1 MKFMEINVIM
11 CFNKYTL
18 NLADTVCQIR
28 KKVKMDNKIDITK
41 YKSLLENIKQEV
53 LNAQYKAIYA
63 VNKELM
69 FMYWHIG
76 KIILENSQW
85 GNKFIDNLS
94 IDLKLEFPEIK
105 GFSVRNLKYM
115 RKFAEEYPNFEFVQE
130 VLAQITWYHNIILM
144 DKIESIEERKWYIK
158 EVIQNGWSSNMLKMQ
173 INGKVYERQVL
184 TDKITNFD
192 STLPSVQS
200 DLATQTMK
208 DPYLF
213 DFISI
218 KGKVKEL
225 QIENAMINRIKDVL
239 VELGKGFAFVGSEYK
254 LEVGGKEY
262 FIDLLF
268 YHLKLKCYIVVELK
282 AREFEPTDAGQLNF
296 YLSAVDDLVKDKD
309 DNATIGL
316 LLCKG
321 KDNFTAEYALK
332 DINKPIGVS
341 EYKLLE
347 DMPEYLQ
354 SQLPKAEDIELHIK
368 SIEEIE
374 NKEDN

>member
-1 MKFMEINVIM
+1 
-11 CFNKYTL
+11 
-18 NLADTVCQIR
+18 
-28 KKVKMDNKIDITK
+28 MDNKININK
-41 YKSLLENIKQEV
+41 YKLLLENVKQEV
-53 LNAQYKAIYA
+53 LNTQYKAIYA

-76 KIILENSQW
+76 KIILENNQW

-94 IDLKLEFPEIK
+94 MDLKMEFPEVK
-105 GFSVRNLKYM
+105 GFSIRNLKYM
-115 RKFAEEYPNFEFVQE
+115 RKFAEEYPDFKFVQE

-144 DKIESIEERKWYIK
+144 DKIDDIEERKWYIK
-158 EVIQNGWSSNMLKMQ
+158 EIVQNGWSSNMLKMQ
-173 INGKVYERQVL
+173 IDGKVYERQAL
-184 TDKITNFD
+184 AEKITNFD
-192 STLPSVQS
+192 LTLPSVQS
-200 DLATQTMK
+200 DLAIQTMK

-225 QIENAMINRIKDVL
+225 EIENAMINKIKNVL
-239 VELGKGFAFVGSEYK
+239 IELGKGFAFVGSEYK

-354 SQLPKAEDIELHIK
+354 SQLPKAEDIELHIRD
-368 SIEEIE
+368 IEEFE
-374 NKEDN
+374 NNEE

>member
-1 MKFMEINVIM
+1 
-11 CFNKYTL
+11 
-18 NLADTVCQIR
+18 
-28 KKVKMDNKIDITK
+28 MDNKIDINK

-63 VNKELM
+63 VNRELM

-76 KIILENSQW
+76 KIILDNSQW

-94 IDLKLEFPEIK
+94 IDLKMEFPEIK

-115 RKFAEEYPNFEFVQE
+115 RKFAEEYQDFEFVQQ
-130 VLAQITWYHNIILM
+130 VVAQIPWGHNIVLL
-144 DKIESIEERKWYIK
+144 DKIKDIEERKWYIDETIK
-158 EVIQNGWSSNMLKMQ
+158 NGWSRNMLKMQ
-173 INGKVYERQVL
+173 IDGKVYERQELAEKV
-184 TDKITNFD
+184 TNF
-192 STLPSVQS
+192 SKTLPDIQS
-200 DLATQTMK
+200 DLAIQTMK

-225 QIENAMINRIKDVL
+225 KIENAMINKIKDVL
-239 VELGKGFAFVGSEYK
+239 IELGKGFTFVGSEYK

-282 AREFEPTDAGQLNF
+282 AREFEPTDVGQLNF
-296 YLSAVDDLVKDKD
+296 YLSAIDDLVKSEE
-309 DNATIGL
+309 DNPTIGL
-316 LLCKG
+316 LLCNN
-321 KDNFTAEYALK
+321 KDNFTAEYALRN
-332 DINKPIGVS
+332 INSPIGVS

-347 DMPEYLQ
+347 DMPDYLQ
-354 SQLPKAEDIELHIK
+354 SQLPRAEDIELHIK
-368 SIEEIE
+368 EIDEE
-374 NKEDN
+374 

>member
-1 MKFMEINVIM
+1 
-11 CFNKYTL
+11 
-18 NLADTVCQIR
+18 
-28 KKVKMDNKIDITK
+28 MDNKIDINK

-76 KIILENSQW
+76 KIILENTQW

-94 IDLKLEFPEIK
+94 MDLKMEFPEIK

-115 RKFAEEYPNFEFVQE
+115 RKFAEEYPDFEFVQE

-144 DKIESIEERKWYIK
+144 DKIDDIEERKWYIK
-158 EVIQNGWSSNMLKMQ
+158 EIVQNGWSSNMLKMQ
-173 INGKVYERQVL
+173 INGRVYERQAL
-184 TDKITNFD
+184 AEKITNFD
-192 STLPSVQS
+192 LTLPSVQS

-225 QIENAMINRIKDVL
+225 QIENAMINKIKDVL
-239 VELGKGFAFVGSEYK
+239 IELGKGFAFVGSEYK

-354 SQLPKAEDIELHIK
+354 SQLPRAEDIKLHIK
-368 SIEEIE
+368 DIEEIE
-374 NKEDN
+374 KNEDEENN

>member
-1 MKFMEINVIM
+1 
-11 CFNKYTL
+11 
-18 NLADTVCQIR
+18 
-28 KKVKMDNKIDITK
+28 
-41 YKSLLENIKQEV
+41 
-53 LNAQYKAIYA
+53 
-63 VNKELM
+63 
-69 FMYWHIG
+69 
-76 KIILENSQW
+76 
-85 GNKFIDNLS
+85 
-94 IDLKLEFPEIK
+94 
-105 GFSVRNLKYM
+105 
-115 RKFAEEYPNFEFVQE
+115 
-130 VLAQITWYHNIILM
+130 M
-144 DKIESIEERKWYIK
+144 DKINDIEERKWYIK
-158 EVIQNGWSSNMLKMQ
+158 EIVQKGWSSNMLKMQ
-173 INGKVYERQVL
+173 IDGKVYERQAL
-184 TDKITNFD
+184 AEKTTNFD
-192 STLPSVQS
+192 LTLPSVQS
-200 DLATQTMK
+200 DLAIQTMK

-225 QIENAMINRIKDVL
+225 EIENAMINKIKDVL
-239 VELGKGFAFVGSEYK
+239 IELGKGFAFVGSEYK

-354 SQLPKAEDIELHIK
+354 SQLPKAEDIEMHIK
-368 SIEEIE
+368 DIEEIE
-374 NKEDN
+374 NKENE

>member
-1 MKFMEINVIM
+1 MDNNIDI
-11 CFNKYTL
+11 NKY
-18 NLADTVCQIR
+18 
-28 KKVKMDNKIDITK
+28 KV
-41 YKSLLENIKQEV
+41 LLENIKQEV

-76 KIILENSQW
+76 KIILDNSQW
-85 GNKFIDNLS
+85 GNKYIDSLS
-94 IDLKLEFPEIK
+94 MDLKMEFPEMK
-105 GFSVRNLKYM
+105 GFSTRNLKYM
-115 RKFAEEYPNFEFVQE
+115 RKFAKEYPDFQFVQE

-144 DKIESIEERKWYIK
+144 DKIDDIEERKWYIK
-158 EVIQNGWSSNMLKMQ
+158 ETVQNGWSSNILKMQ
-173 INGKVYERQVL
+173 IDSNVYERQAL
-184 TDKITNFD
+184 AEKITNFKL
-192 STLPSVQS
+192 TLPSVQS
-200 DLATQTMK
+200 DLAIQTMK

-225 QIENAMINRIKDVL
+225 EIENAMINKIKDVL
-239 VELGKGFAFVGSEYK
+239 IELGKGFAFVGSEYK

-347 DMPEYLQ
+347 DIPEYLQ
-354 SQLPKAEDIELHIK
+354 SQLPRAEDIELHIK
-368 SIEEIE
+368 DI
-374 NKEDN
+374 EDNDDEENN

>member
-1 MKFMEINVIM
+1 MN
-11 CFNKYTL
+11 
-18 NLADTVCQIR
+18 
-28 KKVKMDNKIDITK
+28 NKIDINK

-53 LNAQYKAIYA
+53 VNARYKAIYA

-94 IDLKLEFPEIK
+94 MDLKIEFPEIK

-115 RKFAEEYPNFEFVQE
+115 RKFAEEYPDFEFVQE

-144 DKIESIEERKWYIK
+144 DKIVNIEERKWYIK
-158 EVIQNGWSSNMLKMQ
+158 ETVQNGWSSNMLKMQ
-173 INGKVYERQVL
+173 INGKVYERQAL
-184 TDKITNFD
+184 AEKITNFHL
-192 STLPSVQS
+192 TLPSVQS
-200 DLATQTMK
+200 DLAIQTMK

-225 QIENAMINRIKDVL
+225 QIENAMINKIKDVL
-239 VELGKGFAFVGSEYK
+239 IELGKGFAFVGSEYK

-354 SQLPKAEDIELHIK
+354 SQLPRAEDIELHIK
-368 SIEEIE
+368 DIE
-374 NKEDN
+374 K

>member
-1 MKFMEINVIM
+1 MSAKLE
-11 CFNKYTL
+11 
-18 NLADTVCQIR
+18 R
-28 KKVKMDNKIDITK
+28 REKIDINK

-94 IDLKLEFPEIK
+94 MDLKLEFPEIK

-115 RKFAEEYPNFEFVQE
+115 RKFAEEYPDFEFVQE

-144 DKIESIEERKWYIK
+144 DKVDDIEERKWYIK
-158 EVIQNGWSSNMLKMQ
+158 EIVQNGWSSNMLKIQ

-184 TDKITNFD
+184 AEKITNFD
-192 STLPSVQS
+192 LTLPSVQS

-225 QIENAMINRIKDVL
+225 QIENAMINKIKDVL
-239 VELGKGFAFVGSEYK
+239 IELGKGFAFVGSEYK

-321 KDNFTAEYALK
+321 KAY
-332 DINKPIGVS
+332 
-341 EYKLLE
+341 
-347 DMPEYLQ
+347 
-354 SQLPKAEDIELHIK
+354 
-368 SIEEIE
+368 
-374 NKEDN
+374 